1 MIGDLETRMDGLRQ
15 RQQARQDAAEA
26 ELVRLKDTLSAH
38 AEDIKADL
46 AAEAKQI
53 NQLISC
59 VGAQTRDATNAALRL
74 RHDSEAM
81 RQALK
86 ANDAVLRRQARWA
99 WTAVGGACLAAVV
112 ILVLAGWAASR
123 LIEVAR
129 LEADALRAAN
139 VDELAVAREEGQRA
153 IADLHQQL
161 AAQRA
166 EVERGIED
174 VGAEFAALSTERDS
188 VQAELE
194 RFIYLRD
201 RLGITLVEGQTRPVI
216 VVPEGQEIRAWGA
229 PGLSNLARYN
239 GRMYRVMAQR

>member
-15 RQQARQDAAEA
+15 RQLARQDAAEA
-26 ELVRLKDTLSAH
+26 ELVRLKATLSAH
-38 AEDIKADL
+38 ADDIKADL

-53 NQLISC
+53 NQLISG

-74 RHDSEAM
+74 RQDSEAM
-81 RQALK
+81 RQALQ

-129 LEADALRAAN
+129 LEADAIRAAN
-139 VDELAVAREEGQRA
+139 IDELADAREEGQRA

-166 EVERGIED
+166 EVERGIEG
-174 VGAEFAALSTERDS
+174 VGAEFAALSTERDA

-194 RFIYLRD
+194 RFIDLRD